1 MRSISF
7 SSEVAFST
15 EDHFREKFEMF
26 SIYED
31 EFGLREV
38 SYMRDVTFKVT
49 LEETSIATRS

>member
-7 SSEVAFST
+7 SGEVAFST

-26 SIYED
+26 SICED

-38 SYMRDVTFKVT
+38 SYMRDVAFKVT
-49 LEETSIATRS
+49 LEETSIGTRS